1 MAGKKAKKSS
11 KTLGKKSMKKTKGG
25 ILIGLNQPT
34 LSTNFVKIET
44 NSTNTNTT
52 NLDGGLNIWKF

>member
-34 LSTNFVKIET
+34 LSTDYLKIQT
-44 NSTNTNTT
+44 NTTNTT
-52 NLDGGLNIWKF
+52 NLDGSTNFIKF

>member
-25 ILIGLNQPT
+25 ILIGLNQPA
-34 LSTNFVKIET
+34 V
-44 NSTNTNTT
+44 NTSLNTT
-52 NLDGGLNIWKF
+52 NLTTTNLSGGSLNFWK

>member
-34 LSTNFVKIET
+34 IGTTFLKNT
-44 NSTNTNTT
+44 TNTT
-52 NLDGGLNIWKF
+52 NLDGGSLNTFSF

>member
-34 LSTNFVKIET
+34 ISGDFLKLQTNT
-44 NSTNTNTT
+44 TNTT
-52 NLDGGLNIWKF
+52 NLDGGSTNFYKF